1 MANKV
6 TEAAVNKPV
15 RSKFPLCIIILL
27 FLFCC
32 CPLFI
37 TTYILVA
44 GYFGNTA
51 DLNLVQAEMS
61 EAFAYKIFGDETL
74 GGKGPEGMTVELV
87 SIAEQSIRDEL
98 QRFNVPQNLSDYK
111 QVNLDWINEV
121 IAAEGDIASWNK
133 VGETPA
139 AFSIRFDDN
148 SLKSEFESSLQ
159 KIDPKSFLQ

>member
-74 GGKGPEGMTVELV
+74 GGNG
-87 SIAEQSIRDEL
+87 
-98 QRFNVPQNLSDYK
+98 
-111 QVNLDWINEV
+111 
-121 IAAEGDIASWNK
+121 
-133 VGETPA
+133 
-139 AFSIRFDDN
+139 
-148 SLKSEFESSLQ
+148 
-159 KIDPKSFLQ
+159 